1 MSLKGWRYRAPLM
14 SAETHFI
21 LALSMLL
28 LLVSFVSPAYGAETP
43 TLFPLTSAQYGVGET
58 WQLNATYNPQD
69 PSETITYQWYFNSS
83 MTYSAATTLTAQ
95 TNPTLSIEAAT
106 PGLGYYFCVVT
117 ATDSLSQTAS
127 SSTNIVAIII
137 SEEQNFDGVSCG
149 TCHYADVRREHE
161 PYMVEPSE
169 FGRCT
174 GCHASIKKDWTLLT
188 DGRLTTDLDPMIDWQ
203 DTCGTSDLGC
213 HGQGANNGDAEY
225 WHGLDQGRV
234 RQAHALKIWNGSEVE
249 TATIDSSGCSSS
261 PGSENG
267 CHSVASTDSPFY
279 FGALDIASAHNDY
292 WNAVMSQATT
302 STPLYGLN
310 KFSNAT
316 QAETITHGC
325 GICHSPDNKIIY
337 KDIANVSASNTALLC
352 TSCHQGG
359 IYFDGDYASIETSKC
374 ASFEINGEAQLES
387 EPSGIQSESLST
399 SIIQLLSSAV
409 DSVKQ
414 LFEGIFGSD
423 EPALSAGTVEPLPQE
438 LPLQHFPTGSLLNPE
453 APFKVTK

>member
-1 MSLKGWRYRAPLM
+1 M

-28 LLVSFVSPAYGAETP
+28 LLVSFVSPAYGAESP
-43 TLFPLTSAQYGVGET
+43 VLVPLTSAQYGVGET
-58 WQLNATYNPQD
+58 WQLDATYVPQD
-69 PSETITYQWYFNSS
+69 LSETITYQWYFNSS

-95 TNPTLSIEAAT
+95 TNPTLSIEATT

-117 ATDSLSQTAS
+117 ATDSSNQTATT
-127 SSTNIVAIII
+127 STNIVNITI

-149 TCHYADVRREHE
+149 ACHYADLRREHAL
-161 PYMVEPSE
+161 YSGSSDTFSE
-169 FGRCT
+169 CS
-174 GCHASIKKDWTLLT
+174 GCHASVKEDWTILS
-188 DGRLTTDLDPMIDWQ
+188 DGRSTASLESYVDWAA
-203 DTCGTSDLGC
+203 TCGTTDNGC
-213 HGQGANNGDAEY
+213 HGSGATTGGAQP
-225 WHGLDQGRV
+225 WHGNDPERV
-234 RQAHALKIWNGSEVE
+234 QQAHALKIWNGSEVE
-249 TATIDSSGCSSS
+249 TATPASSGCSGS

-279 FGALDIASAHNDY
+279 FGEMDIASAHNDY

-325 GICHSPDNKIIY
+325 GVCHSPDNKIIY
-337 KDIANVSASNTALLC
+337 KDIADINASNTELLC

-359 IYFDGDYASIETSKC
+359 IYFDGIYASNETSKC
-374 ASFEINGEAQLES
+374 ASFEINGEAQPES
-387 EPSGIQSESLST
+387 EPLDIQSESLST
-399 SIIQLLSSAV
+399 SIIQLLSTAV

-414 LFEGIFGSD
+414 LFAGIFGPE
-423 EPALSAGTVEPLPQE
+423 EPTLTAGTVEPLPKE
-438 LPLQHFPTGSLLNPE
+438 LPLQYFPTGSLLNPE
-453 APFKVTK
+453 APFKVAE